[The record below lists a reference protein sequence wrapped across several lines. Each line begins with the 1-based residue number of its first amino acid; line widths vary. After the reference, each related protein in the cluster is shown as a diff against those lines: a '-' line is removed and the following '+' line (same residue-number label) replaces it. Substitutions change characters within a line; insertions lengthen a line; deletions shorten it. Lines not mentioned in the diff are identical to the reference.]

1 MTMREWIEK
10 LDDFLNMS
18 DSEILQNAGT
28 ISHEM
33 ALEKAQSEY
42 QKYKK
47 QNQNELSQVEKDFL
61 DSVKKTQKMLESKK
75 GRK

>member
-1 MTMREWIEK
+1 MTMQDWIAK
-10 LDDFLNMS
+10 LDDFLHMS

-42 QKYKK
+42 KKYKK
-47 QNQNELSQVEKDFL
+47 QNQDELSQVERDFL
-61 DSVKKTQKMLESKK
+61 DSVKKTQKQLESKK
-75 GRK
+75 DRK